1 MVARVKTVAFLGLKV
16 LPIDVQV
23 QIAHGMPNF
32 TVVGLPDKSIAES
45 RERIRSALTA
55 IGLALPAQRITVNLS
70 PADQVKEGSHYDL
83 PIVIGI
89 LCAMHVLPVEECQH
103 YVALGEVALDGA
115 LVSTSGTLATA
126 LHCLESDLGLI
137 CPAPSGGEAAWAKGI
152 EIIAPTD
159 LLSLI
164 HHFKGQHILSR
175 PEPLLDNAPNE
186 VACGDLS
193 DVKGQ
198 EVAKRALLISA
209 VGRHNLLLSGPPGSG
224 KSMLAARLAQLLPPL
239 APQEALEVTMIH
251 SLAGTLK
258 EGRLMRTRPY
268 RAPHHSCSQPALVGG
283 GSRAKPG
290 EISLAHHG
298 VLFLDELPEF
308 QRTALEA
315 LRQPLENG
323 DITIARVHANVTYP
337 AQFHLV
343 AAMNPCRCG
352 YLGNL
357 KRQCSRAPLCGRE
370 YTNRLSGPLI
380 DRFDVFVEVKP
391 VDISQLET
399 GPQAPRSVHTAQ
411 TIAHLQQIQLARQGV
426 LNGHL
431 TAAQMDIHALMSEEA
446 KSLLQNAASQMDLSA
461 RGYQRVK
468 RVARTLADMDDNPR
482 IERHHVAE
490 ALSYRLI

>member
-1 MVARVKTVAFLGLKV
+1 MVSRIQTVAFLGLKV

-89 LCAMHVLPVEECQH
+89 LCAMNVLPAEECAH

-115 LVSTSGTLATA
+115 LVPTSGTLATA
-126 LHCLESDLGLI
+126 LHCLEADLGLI
-137 CPAPSGGEAAWAKGI
+137 CPASCGGEAAWAKGL
-152 EIIAPTD
+152 EILAPTD

-164 HHFKGQHILSR
+164 HHFKGLHILKR
-175 PEPLLDNAPNE
+175 PEPLLEESEE
-186 VACGDLS
+186 VLSPLDLS

-198 EVAKRALLISA
+198 EMAKRALFISA

-224 KSMLAARLAQLLPPL
+224 KSMLAARLSQLLPPL
-239 APQEALEVTMIH
+239 SAREALDVTMIH

-258 EGRLMRTRPY
+258 EGRLMRKRPF

-323 DITIARVHANVTYP
+323 EVTIARVHANVTYP

-352 YLGNL
+352 YLGNI
-357 KRQCSRAPLCGRE
+357 KRQCSRAPLCSND
-370 YTNRLSGPLI
+370 YLKRLSGPLL
-380 DRFDVFVEVKP
+380 DRFDIFVDVKP
-391 VDISQLET
+391 VDLTQLES
-399 GPQAPRSVHTAQ
+399 GPQPPTSALTAEN
-411 TIAHLQQIQLARQGV
+411 IAQLQRFQFARQGV
-426 LNGHL
+426 LNG
-431 TAAQMDIHALMSEEA
+431 
-446 KSLLQNAASQMDLSA
+446 KSMPLLKKTPKVFFKWQQHNWTL
-461 RGYQRVK
+461 QRAV
-468 RVARTLADMDDNPR
+468 TSGSNG
-482 IERHHVAE
+482 
-490 ALSYRLI
+490 